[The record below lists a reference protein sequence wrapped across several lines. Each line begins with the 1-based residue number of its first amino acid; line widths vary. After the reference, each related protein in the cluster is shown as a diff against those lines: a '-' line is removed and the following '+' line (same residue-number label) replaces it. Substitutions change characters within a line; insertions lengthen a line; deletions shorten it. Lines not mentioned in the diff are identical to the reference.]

1 MKGIAIQTILLLLVG
16 IIVVS
21 IIVYLVYSYTR
32 SPTLSKTECL
42 SIVTN
47 WCTTCMVSGWDQY
60 IECPSDVKA
69 CGKLLVGSG
78 WWEDNTDCAH
88 GTTLDAIKTDCR
100 VTTGVG

>member
-1 MKGIAIQTILLLLVG
+1 
-16 IIVVS
+16 
-21 IIVYLVYSYTR
+21 
-32 SPTLSKTECL
+32 
-42 SIVTN
+42 
-47 WCTTCMVSGWDQY
+47 MVSGWDQY

>member
-16 IIVVS
+16 ILVVG

-32 SPTLSKTECL
+32 SSTLSKTECL

-47 WCTTCMVSGWDQY
+47 WCTTCMVSNWNENID
-60 IECPSDVKA
+60 CPQDVKD
-69 CGKLLVGSG
+69 CGKMLLNND
-78 WWEDNTDCAH
+78 WWDNNDDCAH
-88 GTTLDAIKTDCR
+88 GTDLDAIKTDCR